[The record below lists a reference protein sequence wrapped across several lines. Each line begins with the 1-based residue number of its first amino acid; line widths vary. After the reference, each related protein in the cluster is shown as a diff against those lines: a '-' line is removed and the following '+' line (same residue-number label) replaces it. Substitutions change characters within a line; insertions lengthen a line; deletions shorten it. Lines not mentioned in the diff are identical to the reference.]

1 MKKGLKAELTQHT
14 EGNSGGRRRTL
25 KQLPERPSYKEY
37 SGSHRPLWRSHF
49 GIDYGPNCR
58 KTMMERQKEDEDEEE
73 DVSSHWIKLGTRNYW
88 GNWNTKQEIDLCGEL
103 ALEWSVVQLSYHTEG
118 NIGWGWGW
126 RRRKQLLDKRFDKEI
141 NLEIGIR
148 SNRST
153 SVEHSLWTGLWTELS
168 LNTEEMKEGRW
179 GRGRRHKQLLD
190 KLLDKKSFWKLK
202 CETTDR
208 PLWRTRFGRDYG
220 PKCCNTDN
228 IFNVSYYCMTIQTA
242 RAPSTDRVPQ
252 CTNFLYPYFFRQL

>member
-1 MKKGLKAELTQHT
+1 MT
-14 EGNSGGRRRTL
+14 
-25 KQLPERPSYKEY
+25 
-37 SGSHRPLWRSHF
+37 
-49 GIDYGPNCR
+49 
-58 KTMMERQKEDEDEEE
+58 ERQKEDEDEEE
-73 DVSSHWIKLGTRNYW
+73 DVSSYWIKLGTRDYW

-103 ALEWSVVQLSYHTEG
+103 VLEWTVVQLSYHTEG
-118 NIGWGWGW
+118 NIGGGWGW
-126 RRRKQLLDKRFDKEI
+126 RRRRKQLLDKRFDKEI
-141 NLEIGIR
+141 ILEIEIR

-153 SVEHSLWTGLWTELS
+153 SVEHSLWKGLCTDRS
-168 LNTEEMKEGRW
+168 LNTEWMKEGRW

-202 CETTDR
+202 YETTDR

-220 PKCCNTDN
+220 PKCRNTDN

-252 CTNFLYPYFFRQL
+252 CTNLLYPYFIRQL